1 MSASSKK
8 KLRKE
13 QNAAAVTQ
21 KQKAAAKE
29 AKKLKTYTITF
40 WVIMALCVALVAGI
54 ALKAPVTSLATR
66 WTTALV
72 VGDHKVSGVE
82 LNYFYVD
89 AINEYGTF
97 DSWSMRQVKESG
109 IIGGATKTLY
119 EFYGNQETVFTG
131 KTPFTAPEGYLW
143 RTNNVLAI
151 VAGVVKTNNTIFP
164 EERGN
169 GYCARI
175 ETHIEEVKALGVIN
189 MDVTCQGALLLGVLP
204 EPITT
209 TKDPMAKVFYGIPF
223 TGMPKAVVMDIKAD
237 VGHEVIRA
245 TGFSKLKPMGYP
257 DSAEITV
264 MLQKRWEDE
273 DGVVHALRVGT
284 AIWRISEDIPKWM
297 NGYELKIHYGDITG
311 EPFYEEY
318 MGLKNDPE
326 SAFHAP
332 NSNGRNVI
340 IQEDGWAEPGT
351 QPTHLVIN
359 IISSCGKAF
368 YGGVGNTLWVDNVKV
383 VM

>member
-1 MSASSKK
+1 MLMASIFFTV
-8 KLRKE
+8 
-13 QNAAAVTQ
+13 NAYAQ
-21 KQKAAAKE
+21 KS
-29 AKKLKTYTITF
+29 
-40 WVIMALCVALVAGI
+40 V
-54 ALKAPVTSLATR
+54 
-66 WTTALV
+66 
-72 VGDHKVSGVE
+72 
-82 LNYFYVD
+82 VD
-89 AINEYGTF
+89 AINGYGTF

-109 IIGGATKTLY
+109 LIGGATKTLY

-237 VGHEVIRA
+237 VGYEVIRA

-273 DGVVHALRVGT
+273 DGIVHALRVGT
-284 AIWRISEDIPKWM
+284 AIWRISEDIPEWM

-326 SAFHAP
+326 SAFHALD
-332 NSNGRNVI
+332 SKGRNVI

-368 YGGVGNTLWVDNVKV
+368 YGGVGNTL
-383 VM
+383 

>member
-1 MSASSKK
+1 MRRISHLITLLMASI
-8 KLRKE
+8 LFTV
-13 QNAAAVTQ
+13 NAYAQQSV
-21 KQKAAAKE
+21 
-29 AKKLKTYTITF
+29 
-40 WVIMALCVALVAGI
+40 
-54 ALKAPVTSLATR
+54 
-66 WTTALV
+66 
-72 VGDHKVSGVE
+72 
-82 LNYFYVD
+82 VD

-109 IIGGATKTLY
+109 LIGGATKTLY

-237 VGHEVIRA
+237 VCYEVIRA

-284 AIWRISEDIPKWM
+284 AIWRISEDIPEWM

-332 NSNGRNVI
+332 NSKGRNVI

-368 YGGVGNTLWVDNVKV
+368 YGGVGNTLWVDNVRI